1 MTKQEHIEYLGLLA
15 QALQKEKD
23 FEWEQY
29 QSSLSLSSI
38 QERVNSGVTWYPVQI
53 VEEGIG
59 LGSYPFLIIKRHRGA
74 SRHKF
79 KAGQPVS
86 FFSESMGNQKEIVI
100 GRTVWVSENEMKV
113 NFKIDEIPDW
123 MSEGKI
129 GVNAAFDEKSF
140 MEMMKA
146 LNLVMNDD
154 KSNVSFLRD
163 AVWKDDSE
171 FETCSEFEN
180 TTLNESQLQAVKAM
194 LSNSPWT
201 IIHGPPG
208 TGKTTTLVEGVIE
221 LARVGQ
227 KILVCAPTNA
237 AVDHLVECLSLKT
250 SSIIRIGNPEKLNS
264 KALSFSLDVKS
275 TTHHQYPQI
284 KEWKRKAIELR
295 KLALKYKRSF
305 GREEAEQRK
314 LILKEAKSMLMEA
327 KNTEDYILEN
337 LMDQASIVCTT
348 LVGSSSEMLQ
358 KMQFDVCV
366 VDEAGQALEPATW
379 IPVLKSKRIIL
390 AGDPMQLPATVFCQ
404 DAMRLG
410 LNISLMERL
419 IKMGKKTHLLNTQYR
434 MNDVIA
440 AYSNT
445 CFYQGKLVAHEN
457 NAHWLV
463 HSNIAPLQFIDTAG
477 TGYIESVGDSGGSV
491 QNEGEALLILKLL
504 EELKLTCDIHNLSI
518 SVISPYRG
526 QVEKLSQM
534 LTDWNVQVDTIDSF
548 QGQES
553 DIVFISLVR
562 SNDSGEVGF
571 LSDVRR
577 LNVAMTRAK
586 KCLRLIGDSSTIS
599 NHKFYSQFVDYCE
612 KNNAYLSAWNYLS

>member
-1 MTKQEHIEYLGLLA
+1 MTKQEHIEYLGQLA
-15 QALQKEKD
+15 LALQKEKD

-29 QSSLSLSSI
+29 VTNVSQSSI
-38 QERVNSGVTWYPVQI
+38 QERINSGVTWYPLQVI
-53 VEEGIG
+53 EEGIG
-59 LGSYPFLIIKRHRGA
+59 LGSYPFLIVKRHKGP
-74 SRHKF
+74 SKHKF

-86 FFSESMGNQKEIVI
+86 FFSELQENRNQSVV
-100 GRTVWVSENEMKV
+100 GRAVWVSENEMKV
-113 NFKIDEIPDW
+113 HFKIDELPEW
-123 MSEGKI
+123 MGDGKI
-129 GVNAAFDEKSF
+129 GVNAAFDEKTF
-140 MEMMKA
+140 LEMMKA
-146 LNLVMNDD
+146 LNLVMNDE
-154 KSNVSFLRD
+154 KSNISFLRD
-163 AVWKDDSE
+163 AVWKDVSE

-180 TTLNESQLQAVKAM
+180 TSLNESQNEAVKAM

-208 TGKTTTLVEGVIE
+208 TGKTTTLVEGILE
-221 LARVGQ
+221 LARTGQ

-250 SSIIRIGNPEKLNS
+250 NSIIRIGNPEKLNS

-275 TTHHQYPQI
+275 TTHSQFPQI

-327 KNTEDYILEN
+327 KNTEDYILAN
-337 LMDQASIVCTT
+337 LIDQASIICTT

-358 KMQFDVCV
+358 NIQFSVCV

-379 IPVLKSKRIIL
+379 IPVSKSKRLIL
-390 AGDPMQLPATVFCQ
+390 AGDPKQLPATVFSQ
-404 DAMRLG
+404 EALRLG

-419 IKMGKKTHLLNTQYR
+419 IKMGKKTHLLNMQYR
-434 MNDVIA
+434 MNDAIA

-445 CFYQGKLVAHEN
+445 CFYDGKLLAHEK
-457 NAHWLV
+457 NAYWLV

-477 TGYIESVGDSGGSV
+477 TGFNESVGDSGGSV
-491 QNEGEALLILKLL
+491 KNDGEAMLILKLL
-504 EELKLTCDIHNLSI
+504 EELQLSCEIQNLSI

-526 QVEKLSQM
+526 QVEKLSQV

-553 DIVFISLVR
+553 DVVFISLVR
-562 SNDSGEVGF
+562 SNDNGEVGF

-577 LNVAMTRAK
+577 LNVAMTRAR
-586 KCLRLIGDSSTIS
+586 KCLRVIGDSSTIS
-599 NHKFYSQFVDYCE
+599 NHSFYSQFVDYCE
-612 KNNAYLSAWNYLS
+612 KRNAYQSAWSYLN

>member
-1 MTKQEHIEYLGLLA
+1 MTKQEHIEYLGQLA
-15 QALQKEKD
+15 LALQKEKD

-29 QSSLSLSSI
+29 VKNVSQSFI
-38 QERVNSGVTWYPVQI
+38 QERINSGITWYPLQVI
-53 VEEGIG
+53 EEGIG
-59 LGSYPFLIIKRHRGA
+59 LGSYPFLIIKRHKGPA
-74 SRHKF
+74 RHKF
-79 KAGQPVS
+79 KTGQPVS
-86 FFSESMGNQKEIVI
+86 FFSESEGNRNETLI
-100 GRTVWVSENEMKV
+100 GRTAWVSENEMKV
-113 NFKIDEIPDW
+113 NFKTDDIPDW

-129 GVNAAFDEKSF
+129 GVNAAFDEKAF

-146 LNLVMNDD
+146 LNFVINDE
-154 KSNVSFLRD
+154 KSNISFLRD
-163 AVWKDDSE
+163 AVCKPDFE
-171 FETCSEFEN
+171 FETFSEFEN
-180 TTLNESQLQAVKAM
+180 TTLNEFQNEAVKAM

-208 TGKTTTLVEGVIE
+208 TGKTTTLVEGILE
-221 LARVGQ
+221 LARTGQ

-250 SSIIRIGNPEKLNS
+250 NSIIRIGNPEKLNS

-275 TTHHQYPQI
+275 TTHSQFPQV

-305 GREEAEQRK
+305 GKEEAEQRK

-327 KNTEDYILEN
+327 KNTEEYILGN
-337 LMDQASIVCTT
+337 LIDQASIVCTT

-358 KMQFDVCV
+358 NIQFNVCV

-379 IPVLKSKRIIL
+379 IPVSKSKRLIL
-390 AGDPMQLPATVFCQ
+390 AGDPMQLPATVFSQ
-404 DAMRLG
+404 EATRLG

-434 MNDVIA
+434 MNEAIS
-440 AYSNT
+440 AYSNS
-445 CFYQGKLVAHEN
+445 CFYEGKLLAHEK
-457 NAHWLV
+457 NAHWLI

-477 TGYIESVGDSGGSV
+477 TGYNETSGDSGGSV
-491 QNEGEALLILKLL
+491 KNEGEAMLILKLL
-504 EELKLTCDIHNLSI
+504 EELQLSCEIQNLSI

-526 QVEKLSQM
+526 QVEKLSQV
-534 LTDWNVQVDTIDSF
+534 LSEWNVQVDTIDSF

-553 DIVFISLVR
+553 DVVFISLVR
-562 SNDSGEVGF
+562 SNDNGEVGF

-577 LNVAMTRAK
+577 LNVAMTRAR
-586 KCLRLIGDSSTIS
+586 KCLRVIGDSSTIS
-599 NHKFYSQFVDYCE
+599 NHNFYAQFVDYCE
-612 KNNAYLSAWNYLS
+612 KNNAYQSAWSYLN